1 MIHSFKLII
10 IINTVCLMHWDH
22 DVMSVLLMKPVD
34 QDFHY
39 ESQKGSYLSKL
50 SFNVFLYVMN
60 VG

>member
-1 MIHSFKLII
+1 
-10 IINTVCLMHWDH
+10 MHWDH

-39 ESQKGSYLSKL
+39 ESQQGSYLSKL